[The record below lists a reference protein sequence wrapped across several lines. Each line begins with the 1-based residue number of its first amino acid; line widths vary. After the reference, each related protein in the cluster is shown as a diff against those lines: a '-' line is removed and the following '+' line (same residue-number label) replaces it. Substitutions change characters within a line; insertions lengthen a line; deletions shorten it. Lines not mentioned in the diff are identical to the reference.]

1 MRSQGFDVIAVA
13 RGRRFIAFNATAR
26 QIQSALAT
34 EIHHFRVNGELH
46 FANATEPSV
55 PQAIQPLVLG
65 FLGLD
70 DFEPKP
76 ASAR

>member
-1 MRSQGFDVIAVA
+1 M
-13 RGRRFIAFNATAR
+13 
-26 QIQSALAT
+26 
-34 EIHHFRVNGELH
+34 NGELH

-70 DFEPKP
+70 DFRAQ
-76 ASAR
+76 ASANARQEP

>member
-1 MRSQGFDVIAVA
+1 MAVA

-34 EIHHFRVNGELH
+34 EIHHFRVEWGTAPCERH
-46 FANATEPSV
+46 ETSV

-65 FLGLD
+65 
-70 DFEPKP
+70 P
-76 ASAR
+76 AGPG